1 VRQAE
6 PAIVLSFVVSGFACA
21 FAALAYAELA
31 AAIGGSGSAYGYAYA
46 GVGAFPAW
54 IVGWAL
60 ILEYVVATVTVA
72 IGWSAYFNRG
82 LRAMGIN
89 LPPELLAAP
98 SLSGIVNLPAVG
110 IVLALSV
117 LPSIGVRESRLD

>member
-1 VRQAE
+1 MAMRMR
-6 PAIVLSFVVSGFACA
+6 
-21 FAALAYAELA
+21 
-31 AAIGGSGSAYGYAYA
+31 GSAR
-46 GVGAFPAW
+46 FQT
-54 IVGWAL
+54 VGWAL
-60 ILEYVVATVTVA
+60 ILEYVVATATVA

-82 LRAMGIN
+82 LSAMGIN

-117 LPSIGVRESRLD
+117 LPSMACARAGLTRGPERRKIPECKIRLIRATISRKS